1 MYNTQDLVG
10 EVVTIKLNSGLEI
23 LSLLHGVDDDYQYLT
38 LKNPR
43 NLVIN
48 GEGGQLALVPY
59 VFTATD
65 EEIIMNASNVLSVNL
80 TSETS
85 KEDYI
90 KIVETNESIP
100 EEDTEDTDKPE
111 E

>member
-23 LSLLHGVDDDYQYLT
+23 LSLLQGVDEDYQFLT

-65 EEIIMNASNVLSVNL
+65 EEIIMNASNILSVNL

-90 KIVETNESIP
+90 KIVETNESIS
-100 EEDTEDTDKPE
+100 EEDTDQPE

>member
-23 LSLLHGVDDDYQYLT
+23 LSLLQGVDDDYQYLT

-100 EEDTEDTDKPE
+100 EEDTKDTDKPE

>member
-80 TSETS
+80 TS
-85 KEDYI
+85 
-90 KIVETNESIP
+90 
-100 EEDTEDTDKPE
+100 
-111 E
+111 

>member
-23 LSLLHGVDDDYQYLT
+23 LSLLQGVDEDYQFLT

-65 EEIIMNASNVLSVNL
+65 EEIIMNASNILSVNL

-100 EEDTEDTDKPE
+100 EEDTDKPE

>member
-1 MYNTQDLVG
+1 MYNTEDLVG

-23 LSLLHGVDDDYQYLT
+23 LSLLQGVDEDFKFLT

-59 VFTATD
+59 VFTAIDD
-65 EEIIMNASNVLSVNL
+65 EVIMNASNVLSVNL

-90 KIVETNESIP
+90 QIVETNQSIDS
-100 EEDTEDTDKPE
+100 EEDAE
-111 E
+111 